1 MASKEA
7 CSFVQRHRC
16 GRCAVVLGFGGKG
29 KRTATVFWA
38 DFKAALAKTT
48 ATTTADVRTAGEVRA
63 LEQGR

>member
-1 MASKEA
+1 MFIRSAP
-7 CSFVQRHRC
+7 C

-48 ATTTADVRTAGEVRA
+48 ATTTADAGTAGEVQA
-63 LEQGR
+63 